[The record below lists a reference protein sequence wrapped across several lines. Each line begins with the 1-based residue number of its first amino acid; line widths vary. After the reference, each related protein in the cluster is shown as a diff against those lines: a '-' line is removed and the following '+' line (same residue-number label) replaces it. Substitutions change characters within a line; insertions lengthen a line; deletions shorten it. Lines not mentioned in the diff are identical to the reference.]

1 MASATAIIYRASTTA
16 PVNIAVVK
24 LRRYWGKRDT
34 ELNLPTNSSLSVT
47 LSQADLRTLT
57 TASCSD
63 SFRHGDSLTLN
74 GEPADVS
81 GARTQACFREL
92 RARRARLEAAD
103 PSLPRMSTMALRIV
117 SENNFPTAAGLASS
131 AAGFAALVR
140 AVADLYRLPDSP
152 ERLSVVARQGSGSA
166 CRSLMGGYVAWRA
179 GERHD
184 GLDSVADVVAPAS
197 HWPEMRA
204 LILVVSAAKK
214 DVSSTSGMQR
224 TVESSGLF
232 SQRVSSVVPANMMAM
247 EQAIKAR
254 DFAAFAKVT
263 MAESNS
269 FHACCLDTYPPI
281 FYLNDVS
288 RAAIGAVEAINA
300 AAETTVAAYTFDA
313 GPNCVVYYLQGDAS
327 TVLGAFSPVLDGV
340 AGWKKDCHPT
350 ASSARLDEGIAQAL
364 KAGVSRVIMTAVG
377 EGPVP
382 SEEHLVAVSPN
393 HQNKNTMP
401 RRFEPSDMNGDDFAH
416 RINAGRDI
424 TVVELSKSGH
434 DPRLWTRSDRKGVSS
449 SYLRSSLP
457 PLFLTRPV
465 ISPRALGQVTKTQK
479 QVRLRPQDGTTMRSL
494 RKAIF
499 AAFLPVDFPNSV
511 SSDYL
516 AYQTYDSLQ
525 AFFSTIT
532 SLLANRAL
540 LQGLGVGDANSSAT
554 FAMLLT
560 ISRNAVSNIV
570 TIGFAHRFGLSI
582 EPEAK
587 KYRFLA
593 DLFNDSAFFLELYS
607 PHLAPSAKALALC
620 SAEGLRAVCGVA
632 AGASKAALSLHFA
645 QNDNLSELSAKEASQ
660 ETAVSLIGL
669 FVGSIVVRAV
679 QDQTLVVCLVVVLS
693 LAHLWTNYRGV
704 RSVCMTSINKQRA
717 TILYNAYS
725 MFSDVLSPEQVAESE
740 SIVFWDDII
749 RNADREP
756 AMRIEFATN
765 FGHAIRWGVSD
776 VLVVDGPMHSRFI
789 RPYAPGRPGNIKIM
803 LWDGARPEHAILAW
817 FMAMDTARAT
827 GAADPY
833 GDAKETID
841 AKWRPR
847 ARDDSL
853 WDGLEAQ
860 GWDLDTGA
868 METGPGVRIGVEV
881 SASKVE

>member
-1 MASATAIIYRASTTA
+1 MTSATVYRASTTA

-24 LRRYWGKRDT
+24 YWGKRDAK
-34 ELNLPTNSSLSVT
+34 LNLPTNSSLSVT

-63 SFRHGDSLTLN
+63 SFRDGDSLTLN

-92 RARRARLEAAD
+92 RARRAELEAAD
-103 PSLPRMSTMALRIV
+103 PSLPRLSTMALRIV

-179 GERHD
+179 GERDD
-184 GLDSVADVVAPAS
+184 GLDSVAEVVAPAS

-214 DVSSTSGMQR
+214 GVSSTSGMQQ

-232 SQRVSSVVPANMMAM
+232 PQRVSTVVPANMMAM
-247 EQAIKAR
+247 ERAVKAR

-288 RAAIGAVEAINA
+288 RAAIRAVEAINA

-313 GPNCVVYYLQGDAS
+313 GPNCVVYYLDKDAP
-327 TVLGAFSPVLDGV
+327 TVLGAFSPILDGV
-340 AGWKKDCHPT
+340 AGWKKDYQGA
-350 ASSARLDEGIAQAL
+350 ASSAKLDEGIAQAL
-364 KAGVSRVIMTAVG
+364 RAGVSRVIMTAVG

-382 SEEHLVAVSPN
+382 SEEHLFRRID
-393 HQNKNTMP
+393 KNTMS
-401 RRFEPSDMNGDDFAH
+401 RRFESPEVIGDGFAH
-416 RINAGRDI
+416 LINSDKDI
-424 TVVELSKSGH
+424 TILELSKSGH
-434 DPRLWTRSDRKGVSS
+434 DPKLWWRCAARRGVSFS
-449 SYLRSSLP
+449 N
-457 PLFLTRPV
+457 
-465 ISPRALGQVTKTQK
+465 ISPSSIILFATLPLISYRAREQVTKTE
-479 QVRLRPQDGTTMRSL
+479 QVRLRPQHGMRMRSL

-540 LQGLGVGDANSSAT
+540 LQGLGVGDGDSSAT
-554 FAMLLT
+554 CAMLLT
-560 ISRNAVSNIV
+560 ISRDAVSNMV

-607 PHLAPSAKALALC
+607 PYLGPWAKALALC

-669 FVGSIVVRAV
+669 FVGSLVVRSV
-679 QDQTLVVCLVVVLS
+679 QDHNLVVCLVVVLS

-717 TILYNAYS
+717 TILYNAYG
-725 MFSDVLSPEQVAESE
+725 MFSEVLSPEQVAESE
-740 SIVFWDDII
+740 SIVFWDDVI
-749 RNADREP
+749 RNTDREP
-756 AMRIEFATN
+756 AMRIEFAKN
-765 FGHAIRWGVSD
+765 FGHAMRWGVSD
-776 VLVVDGPMHSRFI
+776 VFVVDGPMHTRFI

-827 GAADPY
+827 GAANPY

-841 AKWRPR
+841 VKWRPR

-853 WDGLEAQ
+853 WDGLVAQ
-860 GWDLDTGA
+860 GWDLNTGA
-868 METGPGVRIGVEV
+868 METGPGVRLGVQV
-881 SASKVE
+881 SESKDE